1 MPFSRT
7 LPVRSPGWF
16 SGSSSEA
23 AKRAASS
30 STGPASSAASP
41 LSPPTASR
49 TRRISA
55 SGAAYGMTALL
66 QARQHSR
73 SPPAAAPRY
82 AGVMASITIALG
94 AAAALILLAFGAR
107 GQPVP
112 DCRQAKTAAE
122 KAICGNVELAAA
134 DKAMADSYTALRAKL
149 PPEQQKALLA
159 DQRRWITRRTA
170 ACGDKTEEA
179 LAQCLLAETEARRR
193 FFAGESPNA
202 AAGVP
207 RTVPALFHEIRK
219 GRYEISIEYPRV
231 LTPRSAAA
239 TAFERTAR
247 AIAFGK
253 DAVKEYR
260 EMERPMAAGAKN
272 YYGATYETTYLD
284 PRLVSLVFT
293 ISIFTG
299 GAHP

>member
-73 SPPAAAPRY
+73 SAPAAAPRY

-112 DCRQAKTAAE
+112 DCRQAKTAAD

-134 DKAMADSYTALRAKL
+134 DKAMADSYTALRARL
-149 PPEQQKALLA
+149 PPDQQKALLA

-170 ACGDKTEEA
+170 ACGDKSDDA
-179 LAQCLLAETEARRR
+179 LAQCLRAETEARRR
-193 FFAGESPNA
+193 FLAGESANGARDAPRI
-202 AAGVP
+202 VP
-207 RTVPALFHEIRK
+207 ILFHDARE
-219 GRYEISIEYPRV
+219 GRYESSVEPSQM
-231 LTPRSAAA
+231 LPAHGSAA
-239 TAFERTAR
+239 TAFERSAR

-253 DAVKEYR
+253 NAVTEYR
-260 EMERPMAAGAKN
+260 EIDRKS
-272 YYGATYETTYLD
+272 T
-284 PRLVSLVFT
+284 RLNSSHVS
-293 ISIFTG
+293 I
-299 GAHP
+299 